1 MSPGVEASMS
11 NTVGK
16 ADRTGYHLK
25 ALQEIRN
32 SLKPF
37 ATENGS
43 PLPTLQK
50 DGNLSYQ
57 QQLYHPYPIQPGY
70 VEVIHPYSNSL
81 NPFQILTAAISS
93 TPIISPNLS
102 ICFAIFGGCIT
113 CSKLN
118 DNKVI
123 ISACLIM
130 LRSSSDPSVLNPKL
144 K

>member
-43 PLPTLQK
+43 PIPTIQK
-50 DGNLSYQ
+50 NGNSYQ
-57 QQLYHPYPIQPGY
+57 QHLYQPYTVHSGY
-70 VEVIHPYSNSL
+70 PEV
-81 NPFQILTAAISS
+81 LT
-93 TPIISPNLS
+93 
-102 ICFAIFGGCIT
+102 IFHCIT
-113 CSKLN
+113 FTLSLST
-118 DNKVI
+118 I
-123 ISACLIM
+123 F
-130 LRSSSDPSVLNPKL
+130 
-144 K
+144 